1 MSKGYFRTKFTA
13 YYHIKF
19 SCIYST
25 LIILETDFGSFLQTK
40 ADGIC
45 ESMSKPRNGEFHMES
60 IIVQISA
67 IWYMQNGDKTN
78 QIDLSNNNVGK
89 IPLI

>member
-1 MSKGYFRTKFTA
+1 
-13 YYHIKF
+13 
-19 SCIYST
+19 
-25 LIILETDFGSFLQTK
+25 
-40 ADGIC
+40 
-45 ESMSKPRNGEFHMES
+45 MES